1 MVCIRQ
7 QPQRIAKATETSFSE
22 IIQQVFRSLVR
33 LDANPKTIVKR
44 EQQKEIFLNIFF
56 YVGDPKPFHSACE
69 RHNIHTVTY
78 LPALSSVGKKYLITF
93 AVFSKKMNRTSLAFS
108 LR

>member
-56 YVGDPKPFHSACE
+56 YVEDPQPFHSACE
-69 RHNIHTVTY
+69 STTY
-78 LPALSSVGKKYLITF
+78 I
-93 AVFSKKMNRTSLAFS
+93 R
-108 LR
+108 

>member
-56 YVGDPKPFHSACE
+56 LCWGPPTISQ
-69 RHNIHTVTY
+69 R
-78 LPALSSVGKKYLITF
+78 L
-93 AVFSKKMNRTSLAFS
+93 
-108 LR
+108 